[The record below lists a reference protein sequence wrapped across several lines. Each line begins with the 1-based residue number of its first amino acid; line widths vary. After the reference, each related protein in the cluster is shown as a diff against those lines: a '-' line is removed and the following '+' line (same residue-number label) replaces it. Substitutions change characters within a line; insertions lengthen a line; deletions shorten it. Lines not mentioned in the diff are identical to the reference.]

1 MRTMNQFV
9 SLVIV
14 SLSFLTVQA
23 GEIVL
28 TANQQKS
35 MGIAVASIELA
46 VAGQAK
52 RFSAEVILP
61 PAQERLI
68 SAPQNGLLESMS
80 VAVGD
85 SVKKG
90 QVLAR
95 ISSPDLALLQRDYLQ
110 AKIQQQLADKTASR
124 DAALYKEGIIPERRY
139 IETKSQQEAASAQ
152 LAQTKQSLRLAGV
165 GDATIANMSHAKGMQ
180 TSVALLA
187 PISGQ
192 VLEQMASVGQRIDSA
207 MPIYRLAQLDKLWLE
222 LNVPIEDVA
231 QIQLGSAVRVHNK
244 QVVGKVVAI
253 LRSVNKQNQTTK
265 VRVDITQGTNAVSL
279 GEFVQ
284 AEVQMRGQAMALT
297 SGALQSD
304 TETFKVPKTALV
316 RNGQQ
321 VTVFK
326 QVAKGFTALNVT
338 LISEQGA
345 FALIK
350 GNLTPED
357 RVAVQGI
364 IALKGAALGMGGE

>member
-9 SLVIV
+9 YLVIA
-14 SLSFLTVQA
+14 SLSVLTAQA
-23 GEIVL
+23 GEIAL
-28 TANQQKS
+28 TASQQKS
-35 MGIAVASIELA
+35 MGIAVANVELA
-46 VAGQAK
+46 TSGQAK

-68 SAPQNGLLESMS
+68 SAPQSGLLESMS

-110 AKIQQQLADKTASR
+110 AKIQQQLADKSASR
-124 DAALYKEGIIPERRY
+124 DAALFKEGIIPERRY
-139 IETKSQQEAASAQ
+139 IETKSQLESASAQ
-152 LAQTKQSLRLAGV
+152 LAQTKQSLRLAGIN
-165 GDATIANMSHAKGMQ
+165 DAAIASMNHAKGMQ
-180 TSVALLA
+180 TSIALVA
-187 PISGQ
+187 PIGGM

-207 MPIYRLAQLDKLWLE
+207 MPVYRLAQLDKLWLE
-222 LNVPIEDVA
+222 LSVPLEDIA
-231 QIQLGSAVRVHNK
+231 QIQLGSAVTAPSK

-265 VRVDITQGTNAVSL
+265 VRVEITQGTSAVSP
-279 GEFVQ
+279 GELLQ
-284 AEVQMRGQAMALT
+284 AEVLSNAALE
-297 SGALQSD
+297 SGSEKSLVM
-304 TETFKVPKTALV
+304 FKVPKTALV

-326 QVAKGFTALNVT
+326 QVAKGFAALDVN
-338 LISEQGA
+338 LISEQGTY
-345 FALIK
+345 ALIQ
-350 GNLTPED
+350 GNLTPQD
-357 RVAVQGI
+357 SVAVKGI
-364 IALKGAALGMGGE
+364 IALKGAALGMGAE

>member
-1 MRTMNQFV
+1 MRTMNKFV
-9 SLVIV
+9 CLVIA

-23 GEIVL
+23 GEIML

-46 VAGQAK
+46 FAGQAK

-110 AKIQQQLADKTASR
+110 AKIQQQLADKSASR
-124 DAALYKEGIIPERRY
+124 DAALFKEGIIPERRY
-139 IETKSQQEAASAQ
+139 IETKSQLESASAQ

-165 GDATIANMSHAKGMQ
+165 GDAAIANMSHAKGMQ
-180 TSVALLA
+180 TSIALVA
-187 PISGQ
+187 PIGGM

-207 MPIYRLAQLDKLWLE
+207 MPVYRLAQMDKLWLE
-222 LNVPIEDVA
+222 LSVPLEDIA
-231 QIQLGSAVRVHNK
+231 QIQSGAIVTVPSK

-265 VRVDITQGTNAVSL
+265 VRVEITQGTSAVSP
-279 GEFVQ
+279 GELLQ
-284 AEVQMRGQAMALT
+284 AEVLLNAALK
-297 SGALQSD
+297 SSS
-304 TETFKVPKTALV
+304 EKSIVTFKVPQSALV

-326 QVAKGFTALNVT
+326 QVAKGFTVLNVT

-345 FALIK
+345 YALIQ
-350 GNLTPED
+350 GNLTPQD
-357 RVAVQGI
+357 RLAVKGI
-364 IALKGAALGMGGE
+364 IALKGVALGMGGE

>member
-1 MRTMNQFV
+1 MRIMNQFV
-9 SLVIV
+9 YLVIA
-14 SLSFLTVQA
+14 SLTVITAQA

-28 TANQQKS
+28 TANQQKI
-35 MGIAVASIELA
+35 MGIAVANVILA
-46 VAGQAK
+46 TAGQAK

-68 SAPQNGLLESMS
+68 SAPQSGLLEFMS

-85 SVKKG
+85 NVKKG

-110 AKIQQQLADKTASR
+110 AKIQQQLADKSASR
-124 DAALYKEGIIPERRY
+124 DAALFKEGIIPERRY
-139 IETKSQQEAASAQ
+139 IETKSQLESASAQ

-165 GDATIANMSHAKGMQ
+165 GDAAIANMNNAKGMQ
-180 TSVALLA
+180 TSIALVA
-187 PISGQ
+187 PIGGM

-207 MPIYRLAQLDKLWLE
+207 MPVYRLAQLDKLWLD
-222 LNVPIEDVA
+222 LSVPLEDVT
-231 QIQLGSAVRVHNK
+231 QIQLGATVTVPTK

-265 VRVDITQGTNAVSL
+265 VRVEITQGTSAVSP
-279 GEFVQ
+279 GELLQ
-284 AEVQMRGQAMALT
+284 AEVQSNAALD
-297 SGALQSD
+297 SSLEKSIVM
-304 TETFKVPKTALV
+304 FKVPQAALV

-326 QVAKGFTALNVT
+326 QVAKGFTALNVN

-345 FALIK
+345 YALIQ
-350 GNLTPED
+350 GNLTPQD
-357 RVAVQGI
+357 RVAVKGI
-364 IALKGAALGMGGE
+364 IALKGAALGMGAE

>member
-1 MRTMNQFV
+1 MRVINQTM
-9 SLVIV
+9 LAVIA
-14 SLSFLTVQA
+14 SFSIITTHA
-23 GEIVL
+23 AEIAL
-28 TANQQKS
+28 TASQQKS
-35 MGIAVASIELA
+35 MGIAVANVTLA
-46 VAGQAK
+46 TAGQAK

-68 SAPQNGLLESMS
+68 SAPQGGLLESMS

-110 AKIQQQLADKTASR
+110 AKIQQQLADKSASR
-124 DAALYKEGIIPERRY
+124 DAALFKEGIIPERRY
-139 IETKSQQEAASAQ
+139 IETKSQLESASAQ

-165 GDATIANMSHAKGMQ
+165 GDAAISKMSNTKGMQ
-180 TSVALLA
+180 TTVALVA
-187 PISGQ
+187 PINGQ
-192 VLEQMASVGQRIDSA
+192 VLEQMANVGQRIDSA
-207 MPIYRLAQLDKLWLE
+207 MPVYRLAQLDKLWLE
-222 LNVPIEDVA
+222 LSVPLEDVA
-231 QIQLGSAVRVHNK
+231 QIQLGSAVTVPSK

-265 VRVDITQGTNAVSL
+265 VRAEITQGTHAVSP
-279 GEFVQ
+279 GELVQ
-284 AEVQMRGQAMALT
+284 AEVLS
-297 SGALQSD
+297 SGTLQSD
-304 TETFKVPKTALV
+304 IKTFKVPKTALV

-326 QVAKGFTALNVT
+326 QVAKGFTALDVT

-345 FALIK
+345 FALIQ
-350 GNLTPED
+350 GNLTPQD
-357 RVAVQGI
+357 RVAVKGI
-364 IALKGAALGMGGE
+364 IALKGVALGMGAE

>member
-1 MRTMNQFV
+1 MKMMSQIV
-9 SLVIV
+9 WAAIASLVV
-14 SLSFLTVQA
+14 LTSQA
-23 GEIVL
+23 NEIVL
-28 TANQQKS
+28 TAKQQKS
-35 MGIAVASIELA
+35 MGIALA
-46 VAGQAK
+46 QVEQAVEGQAK

-68 SAPQNGLLESMS
+68 SAPQSGLLESMQ

-85 SVKKG
+85 TVKKG
-90 QVLAR
+90 QVLAK

-110 AKIQQQLADKTASR
+110 AKIQKQLADKSASR
-124 DAALYKEGIIPERRY
+124 DEALFKEGIIPERRH

-165 GDATIANMSHAKGMQ
+165 GDAAIANMSHAKGMQ
-180 TSVALLA
+180 TSIALVA
-187 PISGQ
+187 PISGV

-207 MPIYRLAQLDKLWLE
+207 MPVYRIAQLDKLWLE
-222 LNVPIEDVA
+222 LSVPLEDVT
-231 QIQLGSAVRVHNK
+231 QIQLGATVTVPTK

-265 VRVDITQGTNAVSL
+265 VRVEITQGAHAVSP
-279 GEFVQ
+279 GELLQ
-284 AEVQMRGQAMALT
+284 ADIVMND
-297 SGALQSD
+297 ALQSD
-304 TETFKVPKTALV
+304 TQTLKVPKSALV

-326 QVAKGFTALNVT
+326 QVAKGFTALDVT

-345 FALIK
+345 FALIQ
-350 GNLTPED
+350 GDLTPQD
-357 RVAVQGI
+357 SVAVKGI
-364 IALKGAALGMGGE
+364 IALKGAALGMGAE